1 MLDGDRGGCRV
12 GSVEYGSSGRH
23 GRVMIVITGRVVQVT
38 ALSLTLSL
46 FKLLR
51 EVDGRGERR
60 YGRGIVIEL

>member
-1 MLDGDRGGCRV
+1 MLNGNRGGRRV
-12 GSVEYGSSGRH
+12 GSVECGSSGRH

-51 EVDGRGERR
+51 EVDGRGQDR
-60 YGRGIVIEL
+60 YGRDIVIEL